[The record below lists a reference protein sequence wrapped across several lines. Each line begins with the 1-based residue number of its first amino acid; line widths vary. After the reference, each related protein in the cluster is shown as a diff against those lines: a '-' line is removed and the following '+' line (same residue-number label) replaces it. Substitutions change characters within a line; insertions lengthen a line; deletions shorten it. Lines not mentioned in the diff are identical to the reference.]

1 MRGRRPHTIAIA
13 PGDEPILRQ
22 IARSQSLPWY
32 QVRRARTVLAIAAG
46 ERTRVVADWMQCDV
60 VSHPERPGHP
70 LGISPPAAG
79 ANRRT
84 GLLGT
89 GGQGPPHHSLVERR
103 PGAPGRR
110 RRNRPG
116 HQPPDHPPDLA
127 RGRSATASHTVLAD
141 RPVGRPVQGA
151 GREGPLVLRQRGAI
165 GPAGHLDRL
174 RRRDAQSPGPGA
186 TSDPAG
192 DPRIDRAAGVRV
204 HPAWYRQSPE
214 LPDRPQ
220 RADGGRVPGSQRCP
234 ALYRGVAAVPATAS
248 LAPRRVPDPRWRP
261 QPYCRGDASL
271 SRGMPRVVAD
281 PLDPGA
287 CLVAQSGRVA
297 QPRVRLPLPEAWVV
311 GQSRGVYCPCGILMA
326 GIQPPLR
333 ASLRVDMDESKNATM
348 VREARTLNFAYYLRP
363 GTLGRVSGTALR
375 RGPPASRAARRGVAA
390 GHHRADPAGG
400 KTRNPRPIVGV
411 SRRSGPASWHW
422 SK

>member
-1 MRGRRPHTIAIA
+1 MRGRRPHPIAIA

-46 ERTRVVADWMQCDV
+46 ERTRVVADGMQCDV
-60 VSHPERPGHP
+60 DTVRRTCRRYEQSGLPGLLSHPERPGHP

-84 GLLGT
+84 GLPGT
-89 GGQGPPHHSLVERR
+89 GGQGPPHHSLVERG

-110 RRNRPG
+110 RRNCPG
-116 HQPPDHPPDLA
+116 HQSPDHPPDLA

-204 HPAWYRQSPE
+204 P
-214 LPDRPQ
+214 
-220 RADGGRVPGSQRCP
+220 PGM
-234 ALYRGVAAVPATAS
+234 
-248 LAPRRVPDPRWRP
+248 AP
-261 QPYCRGDASL
+261 SI
-271 SRGMPRVVAD
+271 S
-281 PLDPGA
+281 
-287 CLVAQSGRVA
+287 
-297 QPRVRLPLPEAWVV
+297 
-311 GQSRGVYCPCGILMA
+311 
-326 GIQPPLR
+326 
-333 ASLRVDMDESKNATM
+333 
-348 VREARTLNFAYYLRP
+348 
-363 GTLGRVSGTALR
+363 
-375 RGPPASRAARRGVAA
+375 
-390 GHHRADPAGG
+390 
-400 KTRNPRPIVGV
+400 
-411 SRRSGPASWHW
+411 
-422 SK
+422 